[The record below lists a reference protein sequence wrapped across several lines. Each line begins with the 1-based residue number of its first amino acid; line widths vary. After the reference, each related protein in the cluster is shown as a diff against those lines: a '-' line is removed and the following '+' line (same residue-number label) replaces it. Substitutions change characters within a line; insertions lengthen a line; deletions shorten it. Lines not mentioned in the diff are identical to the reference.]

1 MLGSDH
7 QVTHYLK
14 DDLFIYLFIYL
25 FITGGT
31 SKAHGLI
38 MAEAQNPAEL
48 CRKREEND
56 LVVVGGYE
64 TKLVHS
70 LRPETFIEE

>member
-1 MLGSDH
+1 
-7 QVTHYLK
+7 
-14 DDLFIYLFIYL
+14 
-25 FITGGT
+25 
-31 SKAHGLI
+31 

-64 TKLVHS
+64 TKLVYS

>member
-7 QVTHYLK
+7 QVTHYLRM
-14 DDLFIYLFIYL
+14 IYLFIYL

-64 TKLVHS
+64 TS
-70 LRPETFIEE
+70 AQTGTFFEARDIH